1 MNIRRLPDGEKP
13 REKLMKEGK
22 ESLSNTEILA
32 ILIGSGPGGKSSL
45 ELASEV
51 IALDTG
57 GIKFL
62 AA

>member
-32 ILIGSGPGGKSSL
+32 ILIGSGTGGK
-45 ELASEV
+45 
-51 IALDTG
+51 
-57 GIKFL
+57 
-62 AA
+62 